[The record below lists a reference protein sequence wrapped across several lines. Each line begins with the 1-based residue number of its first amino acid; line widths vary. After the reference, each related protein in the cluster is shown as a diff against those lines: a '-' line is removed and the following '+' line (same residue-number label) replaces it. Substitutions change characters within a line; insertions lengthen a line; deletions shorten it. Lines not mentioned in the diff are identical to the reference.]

1 MKGTNV
7 LAEHSLRL
15 GEAMDR
21 SYNTDRKLRID
32 DFNKKYESQRV
43 KWERLKNSPPVNRDL
58 EKEEKEL

>member
-1 MKGTNV
+1 MRGSNV

-15 GEAMDR
+15 SEAMDR
-21 SYNTDRKLRID
+21 SYNTERKLRID
-32 DFNKKYESQRV
+32 DFYKKYESQRV